1 MTSDPGSP
9 AWVSTNTQ
17 EVLRSLLSTYVTDAT
32 VTTVGPGRHWP
43 TREPAT
49 GRPSAATGASRR
61 RPAGQSSS
69 IGLEVKLSG
78 PMRLLELLLT
88 RLYESRNTKPPELA
102 FRGNAGPLRRYT
114 GLMPLHG
121 VCTIALTP
129 FTEDGDLDQESIDSL
144 AEFYLESGVHGVT
157 ILGIMGEAHK
167 LSDAERQAVTQRYLS
182 AVGGRVPLVVGC
194 SGAAT
199 RVAAQM
205 ARAAEEAGAAAV
217 MVAPPNNQRS
227 LDLVFEHYRR
237 VAEDVS
243 VPVVVQDEP
252 VNTGVVMPAPF
263 IARLVDEIRGCCYV
277 KLEEAPTT
285 IKISSLLKSAKT
297 KAGVFGGLGGMYF
310 YEELVRGAVGI
321 MTGFAYP
328 HVLVETYRLFAADQK
343 REAQEYFFRYL
354 PLIRFEAQLGVGGVG
369 IRKEIL
375 KLRGVISS
383 SHVRFPA
390 PALDEE
396 TLRELEDLV
405 EVLELAD

>member
-1 MTSDPGSP
+1 MT
-9 AWVSTNTQ
+9 
-17 EVLRSLLSTYVTDAT
+17 
-32 VTTVGPGRHWP
+32 
-43 TREPAT
+43 
-49 GRPSAATGASRR
+49 
-61 RPAGQSSS
+61 
-69 IGLEVKLSG
+69 
-78 PMRLLELLLT
+78 
-88 RLYESRNTKPPELA
+88 
-102 FRGNAGPLRRYT
+102 
-114 GLMPLHG
+114 LHG

-129 FTEDGDLDQESIDSL
+129 FTGEGDLDEESIDSL
-144 AEFYLESGVHGVT
+144 ARFYLNSGVHGVT

-167 LSDAERQAVTQRYLS
+167 LSDVERQAVTERYIS
-182 AVGGRVPLVVGC
+182 AIGGRVPVVAGC
-194 SGAAT
+194 SAVAT
-199 RVAAQM
+199 RIVVER

-237 VAEDVS
+237 VAEAVS

-263 IARLVDEIRGCCYV
+263 LARLVDEIEGCRHV

-285 IKISSLLKSAKT
+285 IKISALLNYAKT
-297 KAGVFGGLGGMYF
+297 EVGVFGGLGGMYF
-310 YEELVRGAVGI
+310 YEELARGAAGI

-328 HVLVETYRLFAADQK
+328 HVLVETYRRFVEGEK

-405 EVLELAD
+405 EVLGLAG

>member
-1 MTSDPGSP
+1 MS
-9 AWVSTNTQ
+9 
-17 EVLRSLLSTYVTDAT
+17 
-32 VTTVGPGRHWP
+32 
-43 TREPAT
+43 
-49 GRPSAATGASRR
+49 
-61 RPAGQSSS
+61 
-69 IGLEVKLSG
+69 
-78 PMRLLELLLT
+78 
-88 RLYESRNTKPPELA
+88 
-102 FRGNAGPLRRYT
+102 
-114 GLMPLHG
+114 LHG

-129 FTEDGDLDQESIDSL
+129 FTGEGDLDEESIDSL
-144 AEFYLESGVHGVT
+144 AGFYLNSGVHGVT

-167 LSDAERQAVTQRYLS
+167 LSDTERQAVTDRYVS
-182 AVGGRVPLVVGC
+182 AIGGRVPVVVGC
-194 SGAAT
+194 SAVAT
-199 RVAAQM
+199 RIVVER

-237 VAEDVS
+237 VAEAVS

-263 IARLVDEIRGCCYV
+263 IARLVDEIEGCRHV

-285 IKISSLLKSAKT
+285 IKISALLSFAKT
-297 KAGVFGGLGGMYF
+297 EVGVFGGLGGMYF
-310 YEELVRGAVGI
+310 YEELARGAAGT

-328 HVLVETYRLFAADQK
+328 HVLVETYRRFVEGDK

-405 EVLELAD
+405 EVLGLAD

>member
-1 MTSDPGSP
+1 
-9 AWVSTNTQ
+9 
-17 EVLRSLLSTYVTDAT
+17 
-32 VTTVGPGRHWP
+32 
-43 TREPAT
+43 
-49 GRPSAATGASRR
+49 
-61 RPAGQSSS
+61 
-69 IGLEVKLSG
+69 
-78 PMRLLELLLT
+78 
-88 RLYESRNTKPPELA
+88 
-102 FRGNAGPLRRYT
+102 
-114 GLMPLHG
+114 MPLHG

-129 FTEDGDLDQESIDSL
+129 FTGEGDLDEESIDSL
-144 AEFYLESGVHGVT
+144 AGFYLNSGVHGVT

-167 LSDAERQAVTQRYLS
+167 LSDVERQAVTERYIS
-182 AVGGRVPLVVGC
+182 AIGGRVPVVVGC
-194 SGAAT
+194 SAVAT
-199 RVAAQM
+199 RIVVER

-237 VAEDVS
+237 VAEAVS

-263 IARLVDEIRGCCYV
+263 LARLVDEIEGCRHV

-285 IKISSLLKSAKT
+285 IKISALLNYAKT
-297 KAGVFGGLGGMYF
+297 EVGVFGGLGGMYF
-310 YEELVRGAVGI
+310 YEELARGAVGI

-328 HVLVETYRLFAADQK
+328 HVLVETYRLFVK
-343 REAQEYFFRYL
+343 GESREAQEYFFRYL

-375 KLRGVISS
+375 KLRGVVSS

-390 PALDEE
+390 PSLDEE

-405 EVLELAD
+405 EVLGLAG

>member
-1 MTSDPGSP
+1 MS
-9 AWVSTNTQ
+9 
-17 EVLRSLLSTYVTDAT
+17 
-32 VTTVGPGRHWP
+32 
-43 TREPAT
+43 
-49 GRPSAATGASRR
+49 
-61 RPAGQSSS
+61 
-69 IGLEVKLSG
+69 
-78 PMRLLELLLT
+78 
-88 RLYESRNTKPPELA
+88 
-102 FRGNAGPLRRYT
+102 
-114 GLMPLHG
+114 LHG

-129 FTEDGDLDQESIDSL
+129 FTAEGDLDEESIGSL
-144 AEFYLESGVHGVT
+144 AEFYLNSGVHGVT
-157 ILGIMGEAHK
+157 VLGIMGEAHK
-167 LSDAERQAVTQRYLS
+167 LSDAERQAVIERYVS
-182 AVGGRVPLVVGC
+182 AIGGRVPVVVGC
-194 SGAAT
+194 SAVAT
-199 RVAAQM
+199 KIVVER

-237 VAEDVS
+237 VAEAVS

-263 IARLVDEIRGCCYV
+263 IARLVDEIEGCRHI

-285 IKISSLLKSAKT
+285 IKISALLKHAKT
-297 KAGVFGGLGGMYF
+297 EVGVFGGLGGMYF
-310 YEELVRGAVGI
+310 YEELARGAVGI

-328 HVLVETYRLFAADQK
+328 HVLVETYRLYVQGEN

-405 EVLELAD
+405 EVLGLAD

>member
-1 MTSDPGSP
+1 
-9 AWVSTNTQ
+9 
-17 EVLRSLLSTYVTDAT
+17 
-32 VTTVGPGRHWP
+32 
-43 TREPAT
+43 
-49 GRPSAATGASRR
+49 
-61 RPAGQSSS
+61 
-69 IGLEVKLSG
+69 
-78 PMRLLELLLT
+78 
-88 RLYESRNTKPPELA
+88 
-102 FRGNAGPLRRYT
+102 
-114 GLMPLHG
+114 MPLHG

-129 FTEDGDLDQESIDSL
+129 FTDEGDLDEQSIDAL
-144 AEFYLESGVHGVT
+144 AEFYVGSGVHGVT

-167 LSDAERQAVTQRYLS
+167 LSDAERQAVTEGYIS
-182 AVGGRVPLVVGC
+182 AVGGRVPVVVGC
-194 SGAAT
+194 SAVAT
-199 RVAAQM
+199 KVVVDR

-237 VAEDVS
+237 VAESVS

-263 IARLVDEIRGCCYV
+263 IARLVDGIEGCRYV

-285 IKISSLLKSAKT
+285 IKISGLLKNSQT
-297 KAGVFGGLGGMYF
+297 GVGVFGGLGGMYF
-310 YEELVRGAVGI
+310 YEELARGAVGI

-328 HVLVETYRLFAADQK
+328 HVLVETYRLFSEGEE
-343 REAQEYFFRYL
+343 RRAQEYFFRYL

-405 EVLELAD
+405 EVLGLAD

>member
-1 MTSDPGSP
+1 
-9 AWVSTNTQ
+9 
-17 EVLRSLLSTYVTDAT
+17 
-32 VTTVGPGRHWP
+32 
-43 TREPAT
+43 
-49 GRPSAATGASRR
+49 
-61 RPAGQSSS
+61 
-69 IGLEVKLSG
+69 
-78 PMRLLELLLT
+78 
-88 RLYESRNTKPPELA
+88 
-102 FRGNAGPLRRYT
+102 
-114 GLMPLHG
+114 MPLHG

-129 FTEDGDLDQESIDSL
+129 FTGEGDLDEESIDSL
-144 AEFYLESGVHGVT
+144 AGFYLNSGVHGVT
-157 ILGIMGEAHK
+157 TLGIMGEAHK
-167 LSDAERQAVTQRYLS
+167 LSDTERQAVTDRYVS
-182 AVGGRVPLVVGC
+182 AIGGRVPVVVGC
-194 SGAAT
+194 SAVAT
-199 RVAAQM
+199 RIVVER

-237 VAEDVS
+237 VAEAVS

-263 IARLVDEIRGCCYV
+263 IARLVDEIEGCRHV

-285 IKISSLLKSAKT
+285 IKISALLNYAKT
-297 KAGVFGGLGGMYF
+297 EVGVFGGLGGMYF
-310 YEELVRGAVGI
+310 YEELARGAAGI

-328 HVLVETYRLFAADQK
+328 HVLVETYRRFVEGEK

-405 EVLELAD
+405 EVLGLAD